1 MHPRR
6 AGNTPSSSFVGDCNP
21 QAWSSRNF
29 VQVVCLKGRLG
40 PGTNLWGMDGS
51 RTSHGESQCFS
62 GSKGGSNF
70 SKGAWRGSQV
80 TPIRVVGIRST
91 IMALEWPCAVKLHPQ
106 FPARCPRFSQNHS
119 IAGLGLRTSNTQG
132 APMEPARANSTSC
145 PSSWDPVLWL
155 TQDAERMHQE
165 SECAH
170 AKPSQQYPKRLQ
182 C

>member
-1 MHPRR
+1 MVFKKFC
-6 AGNTPSSSFVGDCNP
+6 SS
-21 QAWSSRNF
+21 
-29 VQVVCLKGRLG
+29 CLPEGPLG
-40 PGTNLWGMDGS
+40 PRDKSLGYGREPHKPWREPVSLGLP
-51 RTSHGESQCFS
+51 
-62 GSKGGSNF
+62 GGSNL

-91 IMALEWPCAVKLHPQ
+91 IMALEWPCAVKLRPQ
-106 FPARCPRFSQNHS
+106 FPARCQCFSQNPS
-119 IAGLGLRTSNTQG
+119 IAGLGLRISNTQG
-132 APMEPARANSTSC
+132 APMEPAHANSTSC